1 MKEVRKIKKK
11 KTKIQVTN
19 SHWCEM
25 YRAFGKNNFRSKYY
39 YLTNWTEKSIV
50 YRELVVWLWGM
61 KEVRKIKKKQQK
73 SKSRI
78 RTGVKCI
85 ELLVKIIFAL
95 SITTWGIGQR
105 NLLSIEKGQK
115 RTSGLT
121 LGNERGEKNLKKNK
135 NPSHEFALVWNV

>member
-11 KTKIQVTN
+11 N
-19 SHWCEM
+19 
-25 YRAFGKNNFRSKYY
+25 
-39 YLTNWTEKSIV
+39 
-50 YRELVVWLWGM
+50 
-61 KEVRKIKKKQQK
+61 QK

-78 RTGVKCI
+78 RTGVKYI

-95 SITTWGIGQR
+95 SISTWEIGQR

-121 LGNERGEKNLKKNK
+121 LGNERGEKNLKKKKKIQVTNSHWCEIYRAFGK
-135 NPSHEFALVWNV
+135 NNFRSKY

>member
-1 MKEVRKIKKK
+1 MKEVRKILKK
-11 KTKIQVTN
+11 
-19 SHWCEM
+19 
-25 YRAFGKNNFRSKYY
+25 
-39 YLTNWTEKSIV
+39 
-50 YRELVVWLWGM
+50 
-61 KEVRKIKKKQQK
+61 QK

-95 SITTWGIGQR
+95 SITTWEIGQR

-121 LGNERGEKNLKKNK
+121 LGNERGEKNFKKTK

>member
-11 KTKIQVTN
+11 KK
-19 SHWCEM
+19 
-25 YRAFGKNNFRSKYY
+25 
-39 YLTNWTEKSIV
+39 
-50 YRELVVWLWGM
+50 
-61 KEVRKIKKKQQK
+61 K

-95 SITTWGIGQR
+95 SITTWEIGQR

-121 LGNERGEKNLKKNK
+121 LGNERGEKNLKKKK
-135 NPSHEFALVWNV
+135 NPSHEFALVWNI